1 MIDEKQSRQDL
12 GLACAVIHSRFI
24 RKKSVSSKFIEL
36 CTKTPNRKN
45 CLESSRALSSLH
57 FNGKQRINLLV

>member
-24 RKKSVSSKFIEL
+24 RKKKCFIQIHRALYEDAKQKEL
-36 CTKTPNRKN
+36 LRE
-45 CLESSRALSSLH
+45 LESLIDPL
-57 FNGKQRINLLV
+57 F